1 MRRTLH
7 AALATFQFLTR
18 IPVPQPHWSEDL
30 LGRGAVFFPLVGAV
44 VGSGAALLDWICWRY
59 SVADALRAIAVL
71 TFLVVITGGLHEDG
85 LADVAD
91 GFGGG
96 STREKTLAIMA
107 DSRIGSFGVI
117 ALTLSLLARYALIAV
132 LPASRAA
139 VTLVAAQV
147 LCRWTSLPLAAYLP
161 PARGNNGQG
170 ARFGAHLPRYSVP
183 AGTALAAII
192 VFGLMGIKGLV
203 PCATAIIVTAA
214 TALYYR
220 RRIGG
225 ITGDCMGAT
234 NQLTEIAI
242 YLCATVPHY

>member
-1 MRRTLH
+1 MRRTLD

-18 IPVPQPHWSEDL
+18 LPVPQPHWSEDL

-44 VGSGAALLDWICWRY
+44 VGSGAAFLDWICRRY
-59 SVADALRAIAVL
+59 SVPDALRAIAVL
-71 TFLVVITGGLHEDG
+71 AFLVVITGGLHEDG

-91 GFGGG
+91 GIGGG
-96 STREKTLAIMA
+96 SNREKTLAIMA

-117 ALTLSLLARYALIAV
+117 ALTLIAV
-132 LPASRAA
+132 LPASRVA
-139 VTLVAAQV
+139 VTLIAAHV

-170 ARFGAHLPRYSVP
+170 ARFGAHLPGYSVP
-183 AGTALAAII
+183 AGAALAAII
-192 VFGLMGIKGLV
+192 VIGLMGIKGLAPLV
-203 PCATAIIVTAA
+203 AAIIVTAA

-234 NQLTEIAI
+234 NQLTEITI
-242 YLCATVPHY
+242 YACAALAHY